1 MEQLEYIYKAVV
13 NATVQASGI
22 PLSRLMN
29 SRADQCVTARVVL
42 IDVLLQLDMAETDI
56 VTCSGM
62 SQQRVNS
69 LKNSRKYRMKSLGA
83 RILKEEVLASI
94 ANYQT
99 IGEGFAPLRL

>member
-1 MEQLEYIYKAVV
+1 MEQLEYIYNAVV
-13 NATVQASGI
+13 YATVQASGI
-22 PLSRLMN
+22 PLPQLMN

-42 IDVLLQLDMAETDI
+42 VDVLLQLDMAETDI

-83 RILKEEVLASI
+83 RILKEEVRKKIQQI
-94 ANYQT
+94 A
-99 IGEGFAPLRL
+99 L